1 MSDFLNN
8 NKIILSFKYLIEVNV
23 CLFISPRT
31 VKNCTLNKFLG
42 FLHSLRVSCAPHHP
56 NRKNLMET
64 IGLILLVIG
73 FLIALVYGIQL
84 LIVAFRESIWWGLGS
99 IFIPL
104 VSLIFVIM
112 YWPQAKSP
120 FRRGLL
126 AIPFYLVGFALSPS
140 AAMR

>member
-1 MSDFLNN
+1 
-8 NKIILSFKYLIEVNV
+8 
-23 CLFISPRT
+23 
-31 VKNCTLNKFLG
+31 
-42 FLHSLRVSCAPHHP
+42 
-56 NRKNLMET
+56 MET

-84 LIVAFRESIWWGLGS
+84 LIVAFRTSIWWGLGS

-120 FRRGLL
+120 FLRGLL